1 MLITLWAIGAF
12 LCQVF
17 GVYETWNYA
26 PDIKDTTEQK
36 PLVIIIPS
44 YNNELLYK
52 GNLDSVFSQKYEN
65 YRVIY
70 TNDASTD
77 GTGSAVKEYVKE
89 HGYADRFTYIENAK
103 NKGASY
109 NVYNMVHLCKDD
121 EVVCV
126 LDGDDKLKHD
136 HVLERVNRAYAKDDV
151 WMVYS
156 QYSVRN
162 KWSGDTIPLRK
173 SMLRDGAFRT
183 RRWKTFGFRTFY
195 AGLYKSIPEE
205 KWLYHGKH
213 YDVAGDV
220 IKMLY
225 LMDLARDHVYFI
237 PQSLYV
243 YNLDSPINDS
253 KIRRARQKK
262 FQKYMW
268 GLPPLKKL
276 NSKEEF
282 IAITVP
288 M

>member
-1 MLITLWAIGAF
+1 MILVTVWAIGAF

-17 GVYETWNYA
+17 GINETWNYA
-26 PDIKDTTEQK
+26 PDIKDTTAQK
-36 PLVIIIPS
+36 PMVIIIPS
-44 YNNELLYK
+44 YNNGKLYE
-52 GNLDSVFSQKYEN
+52 GNLDSVFSQKYDN
-65 YRVIY
+65 FRVIY

-77 GTGSAVKEYVKE
+77 NTGIAVKKYVE
-89 HGYADRFTYIENAK
+89 DHGYADRFTYIENEK
-103 NKGASY
+103 NMGASH
-109 NVYNMVHLCKDD
+109 NVYKMVHLCRDD

-136 HVLERVNRAYAKDDV
+136 RVLDRVNRAYAQDDV
-151 WMVYS
+151 WMVYA
-156 QYSVRN
+156 QYSVRR
-162 KWSGDTIPLRK
+162 KWHGDSIPLER

-205 KWLYHGKH
+205 KWLYKGGH

-237 PQSLYV
+237 PESLYL

-253 KIRRARQKK
+253 RIRRARQKK
-262 FQKYMW
+262 FEKYMW
-268 GLPPLKKL
+268 SLPPLEKL
-276 NSKEEF
+276 NSKDEF
-282 IAITVP
+282 IATQI
-288 M
+288 